1 MPRAAKSSH
10 SLELGEQERL
20 TAQTLACRWCVW
32 ACRIEKA
39 RTAVE
44 EFSLEGHPGQCVLHS
59 EENSAHANNTPTHL
73 RCETRQL
80 GRPQTAALF
89 LESLPCRKAIWPPTS
104 LYDSATHLS
113 RMKRPLLRGIAAN
126 GDFHR
131 PAACSLLSPGAPM
144 VTLMLGTG
152 VHNGMLDCACALR
165 AKLHTLHKNQGTSLT
180 RQPLGDQRCA
190 QYWQQL

>member
-104 LYDSATHLS
+104 LYDSE
-113 RMKRPLLRGIAAN
+113 R
-126 GDFHR
+126 
-131 PAACSLLSPGAPM
+131 
-144 VTLMLGTG
+144 
-152 VHNGMLDCACALR
+152 
-165 AKLHTLHKNQGTSLT
+165 GTSEPWSPSWRVSSFPRGSWRFQGYSWHSKIGVWACRIMSAVGGKADLKPAY
-180 RQPLGDQRCA
+180 QCFLPGPGLVDVE
-190 QYWQQL
+190 